1 VLLELFWEASIT
13 VKMVML
19 VLVAMSVYSWSII
32 ISKTKELRARCVE
45 IAIIH
50 ECLNE
55 YDNPTKAWQIL
66 TKTDG
71 YFSNI
76 LKDTYKLLLDLK
88 KGEDNINEKID
99 IIKEQ
104 LDLLLDREMQKVNMK
119 FSILAT
125 IGSVSPYIGL
135 FGTVYGIMISFIAL
149 GESTAAATLES
160 VAPGIAEALIATG
173 FGLFAAIPAY
183 IAYNMFFSKISE
195 IEEEYNLLKEE
206 FYLNLRSFA
215 SKFLKVK

>member
-1 VLLELFWEASIT
+1 MLLELFWEASIT
-13 VKMVML
+13 VKLVML
-19 VLVAMSVYSWSII
+19 TLIAMSVYSWSII
-32 ISKTKELRARCVE
+32 ISKSKELKSRNIE
-45 IAIIH
+45 ISIIH
-50 ECLNE
+50 DCLKE

-66 TKTDG
+66 TKRDG

-76 LKDTYKLLLDLK
+76 LRDTYKLLLDLK
-88 KGEDNINEKID
+88 KGDENTSEKMEM
-99 IIKEQ
+99 IKDQ
-104 LDLLLDREMQKVNMK
+104 LDILLDREMQKVNSK

-149 GESTAAATLES
+149 GQSTSAATLES

-195 IEEEYNLLKEE
+195 LEEEYNLLKDE
-206 FYLNLRSFA
+206 FYLNLKGFA
-215 SKFLKVK
+215 SKYFKK